1 MIEYKDENGVVI
13 ISNNLEEVTST
24 LADIYGDTMLALAD
38 CPNTAKEMKEYKF
51 EDKKTDDSIVKI
63 KLGDDPMC
71 DAIRDC
77 TMKYMDDKINHPK
90 HYCEGRKY
98 EPIEVIEDW
107 KLDFCLG
114 NAVKYISRAG
124 RKDET
129 KTIED
134 LEKAKWYIDR
144 EIRNLKFKLKEESYG
159 FI

>member
-1 MIEYKDENGVVI
+1 MDHKDWYYLV
-13 ISNNLEEVTST
+13 LRQ
-24 LADIYGDTMLALAD
+24 A
-38 CPNTAKEMKEYKF
+38 
-51 EDKKTDDSIVKI
+51 
-63 KLGDDPMC
+63 
-71 DAIRDC
+71 DAIYNVNKDDLRIVFRDEVPE
-77 TMKYMDDKINHPK
+77 TPTKTETEFDNVNHPK
-90 HYCEGRKY
+90 HYTDGRKY

>member
-1 MIEYKDENGVVI
+1 
-13 ISNNLEEVTST
+13 
-24 LADIYGDTMLALAD
+24 
-38 CPNTAKEMKEYKF
+38 
-51 EDKKTDDSIVKI
+51 
-63 KLGDDPMC
+63 
-71 DAIRDC
+71 
-77 TMKYMDDKINHPK
+77 MDDKDWYYLVLRQADAIYNVNKDDLRIVFIDEVPETPTKTETEFDNVNHPK
-90 HYCEGRKY
+90 HYTDGRKY

-144 EIRNLKFKLKEESYG
+144 EIRNLKFKLKEESHG

>member
-1 MIEYKDENGVVI
+1 MDHKDWYYLV
-13 ISNNLEEVTST
+13 LRQ
-24 LADIYGDTMLALAD
+24 A
-38 CPNTAKEMKEYKF
+38 
-51 EDKKTDDSIVKI
+51 
-63 KLGDDPMC
+63 
-71 DAIRDC
+71 DAIYNVNKDDLRIMFIDEVPE
-77 TMKYMDDKINHPK
+77 TMTKTETEFDNVNHPK
-90 HYCEGRKY
+90 HYTDGRKY

-114 NAVKYISRAG
+114 NALKYISRAG

>member
-1 MIEYKDENGVVI
+1 MDHKDWYY
-13 ISNNLEEVTST
+13 LF
-24 LADIYGDTMLALAD
+24 LRQA
-38 CPNTAKEMKEYKF
+38 
-51 EDKKTDDSIVKI
+51 DSIYNVNK
-63 KLGDDPMC
+63 DDLR
-71 DAIRDC
+71 IVF
-77 TMKYMDDKINHPK
+77 MDEVPETPTKTETEFDNVNHPK
-90 HYCEGRKY
+90 HYTEGRKY

-114 NAVKYISRAG
+114 NALKYISRAG

-159 FI
+159 LI

>member
-1 MIEYKDENGVVI
+1 MDEKDCYYLFLKELGTRYGIDDNDVSI
-13 ISNNLEEVTST
+13 MFIDEVPE
-24 LADIYGDTMLALAD
+24 TM
-38 CPNTAKEMKEYKF
+38 T
-51 EDKKTDDSIVKI
+51 KTETEFDNV
-63 KLGDDPMC
+63 
-71 DAIRDC
+71 
-77 TMKYMDDKINHPK
+77 NHPK
-90 HYCEGRKY
+90 HYTDGRKY

-144 EIRNLKFKLKEESYG
+144 EIRNLKFKRKEESYG

>member
-1 MIEYKDENGVVI
+1 
-13 ISNNLEEVTST
+13 
-24 LADIYGDTMLALAD
+24 
-38 CPNTAKEMKEYKF
+38 
-51 EDKKTDDSIVKI
+51 
-63 KLGDDPMC
+63 
-71 DAIRDC
+71 
-77 TMKYMDDKINHPK
+77 MDDKDWYYLFLRQADAIYNVNKDDLRIVFIDEVPETPTRTETEFDNVNHPK
-90 HYCEGRKY
+90 HYTEGRKY

-114 NAVKYISRAG
+114 NALKYISRAG

>member
-1 MIEYKDENGVVI
+1 
-13 ISNNLEEVTST
+13 
-24 LADIYGDTMLALAD
+24 
-38 CPNTAKEMKEYKF
+38 
-51 EDKKTDDSIVKI
+51 
-63 KLGDDPMC
+63 
-71 DAIRDC
+71 
-77 TMKYMDDKINHPK
+77 MDDKDWYYLFLREISCILDTKHGIDDDDVSIMFIDEVPETMTTTETEFDNVNHPK
-90 HYCEGRKY
+90 HYTDGRKY

-144 EIRNLKFKLKEESYG
+144 EIRNLKFKQKEESYG

>member
-1 MIEYKDENGVVI
+1 MKDKDWYCMFLRELGTRYGIDDDDLNIVFI
-13 ISNNLEEVTST
+13 DEVPE
-24 LADIYGDTMLALAD
+24 TMTTTETEFD
-38 CPNTAKEMKEYKF
+38 N
-51 EDKKTDDSIVKI
+51 V
-63 KLGDDPMC
+63 
-71 DAIRDC
+71 
-77 TMKYMDDKINHPK
+77 NHPK
-90 HYCEGRKY
+90 HYTDGRKY

>member
-1 MIEYKDENGVVI
+1 MDEKDYYYLFLKELGTRYGINDDDVSI
-13 ISNNLEEVTST
+13 MFIDEVPETVT
-24 LADIYGDTMLALAD
+24 
-38 CPNTAKEMKEYKF
+38 
-51 EDKKTDDSIVKI
+51 KTETEFDNV
-63 KLGDDPMC
+63 
-71 DAIRDC
+71 
-77 TMKYMDDKINHPK
+77 NHPK
-90 HYCEGRKY
+90 HYTDGRKY

>member
-1 MIEYKDENGVVI
+1 M
-13 ISNNLEEVTST
+13 
-24 LADIYGDTMLALAD
+24 
-38 CPNTAKEMKEYKF
+38 
-51 EDKKTDDSIVKI
+51 EDKDWYYLFLREVDAECRIDDDDMNIVFIDEAPETPTKTETEFDNV
-63 KLGDDPMC
+63 
-71 DAIRDC
+71 
-77 TMKYMDDKINHPK
+77 NHPK
-90 HYCEGRKY
+90 HYTDGRKY